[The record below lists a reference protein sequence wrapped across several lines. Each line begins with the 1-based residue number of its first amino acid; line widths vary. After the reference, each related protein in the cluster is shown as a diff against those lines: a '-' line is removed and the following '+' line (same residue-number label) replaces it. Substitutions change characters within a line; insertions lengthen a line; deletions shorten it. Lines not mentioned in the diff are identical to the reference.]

1 MSAERRRSPTEGP
14 ERLEAFSDAVMA
26 VIITILALGLRPPLN
41 TSEIELRAAIAH
53 LLIYVLAFV
62 AIAIYWNNHHHLLRA
77 TRFISGEVMWANMLL
92 LFWLSLVPVSA
103 EWLRDSHSEELAV
116 AFFGLIALAAALSYT
131 WLVRAII
138 RANGRDSEVALAI
151 QRDVKGYVSLAL
163 YAIGIGLSFVSIWL
177 GYACYAAVAVMWL
190 DPRSALHAPARRAAS
205 SRSRNGAW
213 RRVDRGSRRRHAEP
227 RDAVDLRERRAFVP
241 TWAATPSRTCSTWPQ
256 RDRGRPRPPRPRR
269 ASRPSDGSRRAR
281 STGLRGARDRF
292 PRRTPAGPP
301 RSAPRPAPSRP

>member
-26 VIITILALGLRPPLN
+26 VIITILALGLHPPAN
-41 TSEIELRAAIAH
+41 MSHPELWIAIRG

-62 AIAIYWNNHHHLLRA
+62 FIAIYWNNHHHLLRA
-77 TRFISGEVMWANMLL
+77 TRYISGEVMWANMLL

-103 EWLRDSHSEELAV
+103 EWLRDSGSDTVAV
-116 AFFGLIALAAALSYT
+116 AFFGFIGLAAALSYT

-163 YAIGIGLSFVSIWL
+163 YAIGIGLSFVGIAL

-190 DPRSALHAPARRAAS
+190 IPDRRFTHRHEEQHPADP
-205 SRSRNGAW
+205 G
-213 RRVDRGSRRRHAEP
+213 
-227 RDAVDLRERRAFVP
+227 
-241 TWAATPSRTCSTWPQ
+241 
-256 RDRGRPRPPRPRR
+256 
-269 ASRPSDGSRRAR
+269 
-281 STGLRGARDRF
+281 TG
-292 PRRTPAGPP
+292 
-301 RSAPRPAPSRP
+301 PAPG